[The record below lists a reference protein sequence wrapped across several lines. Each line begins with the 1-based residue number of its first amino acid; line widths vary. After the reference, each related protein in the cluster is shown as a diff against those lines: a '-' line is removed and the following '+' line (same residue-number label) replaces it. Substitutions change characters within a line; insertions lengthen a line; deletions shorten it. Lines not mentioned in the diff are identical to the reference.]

1 MVDQL
6 APSSYT
12 TSSFHRARWNVL
24 DLITIFAA
32 RTIPASIFCEIDME
46 AAENLRQR
54 LSNDD
59 QKITITAVILKAIA
73 IAQKSHP
80 LSRSYRLGW
89 GRLITTPKPAAGFT
103 VERMLS
109 KDNQF
114 SESGEQA
121 AVFFGVIDDTQTK
134 PLHQIA
140 SELAA
145 YGSGDYKQVPQL
157 AKEHFLSKFPWI
169 SRQIYV
175 AMGLNIPFLRT
186 MINRATFGV
195 TSLGKYGATTII
207 APNVCTSIFGVGTV
221 EPQPVVI
228 DHKIEIRKT
237 MTLCYSFD
245 SLIVDTESAAH
256 FVSTIRGIL
265 ESGLAGHLHKDDAV
279 DTLRRIPT
287 INTDAEIKNAA

>member
-1 MVDQL
+1 MQEKL

-24 DLITIFAA
+24 DLITVFAG
-32 RTIPASIFCEIDME
+32 RTIPASIFCDIDME
-46 AAENLRQR
+46 AAEHLRQR
-54 LSNDD
+54 LSNDE

-73 IAQKSHP
+73 IGQKSHP
-80 LSRSYRLGW
+80 TSRSYRLGL
-89 GRLITTPKPAAGFT
+89 GKLITTPKPVAGFT

-109 KDNQF
+109 KSNEF
-114 SESGEQA
+114 SQSGDQA

-134 PLHQIA
+134 PLRQIA
-140 SELAA
+140 AELAA
-145 YGSGDYKQVPQL
+145 YGNGDYKQVPQL
-157 AKEHFLSKFPWI
+157 AKEHFLSNFPWI

-175 AMGLNIPFLRT
+175 AMGLNIPYLRT
-186 MINRATFGV
+186 IINRATFGV

-228 DHKIEIRKT
+228 DDKIEIRKT

-245 SLIVDTESAAH
+245 SLLVDIGSAAH
-256 FVSTIRGIL
+256 FVSTIRDLL
-265 ESGLAGHLHKDDAV
+265 ESGLAGHLHQSDAV
-279 DTLRRIPT
+279 ETVRIIPT
-287 INTDAEIKNAA
+287 VSSEPEIKKAA